1 MQTEETQREEVRSPF
16 EEIKEMNPARA
27 TNILLSAANAAQR
40 AGALTVRDSVL
51 VAAAAEFLTNYINQQ
66 IQGEER

>member
-1 MQTEETQREEVRSPF
+1 MQKDNQQAEAVASPF

-40 AGALTVRDSVL
+40 AGALTVRDSVF

-66 IQGEER
+66 IQGEV